1 MDEVLFRGTQKL
13 ESLQLEAGLVAS
25 KSKDLFLTY
34 SQATQVLLSQVWQ
47 SHKLDHL
54 KSNIS
59 QLLDYVLEISRDFTE
74 RAVDVADP
82 KRLWMFL
89 TGVLDGQWSKREISI
104 ACAGFV
110 VGGLVGVAVGFALRR
125 RENTVR
131 YMEAVQISHYLGRKV
146 QRLELGDEVWVTIPF
161 WSQGT
166 LCQTILISEHRV
178 ARKPKNV
185 GFEGACSVPYAG
197 SLALSVLSEAKIDL
211 NSAANKR
218 FLIQDGCTPVGC
230 VLIQLLNSW
239 KAHITTTCHK
249 RAVPVAKALGARE
262 VISIDAPS
270 LSDEDH
276 VEEFSDAENFSK
288 TVLKELQLKGE
299 IFDFIIVTRNE
310 NLNWESLRNFCAGEG
325 KLLSTLPEK
334 LSSDSYGFLARFIF
348 STYIRLKFLMGH
360 ILGVPS
366 NNYDEAHLCH
376 ATLDKLTA
384 LVEDGVLQTVV
395 DKVFHPKDIEVAL
408 NYIQSSQSIGSSVIT
423 FRGDRM
429 CQEALCD
436 LKMAIRAAGE
446 HKQRI
451 TINIAIDGLRLR
463 DEKTG
468 DCLYHH
474 PVHKISFIAQD
485 MIDSRAFGYI
495 FGSPDTG
502 RRFFGIKTDKAASQD
517 CLYHHPVHKI
527 SFIAQDMIDSRAFGY
542 IFGSPD
548 TGRRFFGIKT
558 DKAASQV
565 VIAMRDLFQVV
576 FALKKKEIELA
587 KQHLEKS
594 YLPTSPLFSDSPN
607 SVSKPSEKSK
617 NEPKGSASASES
629 KNSGTAVADLVDLE
643 LELNSLQQGLNQM
656 ERITP
661 SDPFGSKDD
670 PFGDSFISYPVNKL
684 ILPPPPSSG
693 RDRSSRTSEGSS
705 TMSATKTP
713 PNTAASVDS
722 ASDSLFSGK
731 SNKDFSFSHDFSTSH
746 DEHTSG
752 DWFNPS
758 FDSNIFEEPTALVAA
773 EPLKDEK
780 HEAAKQEIMSQFDVF
795 TELDPLG
802 EWSWFA
808 FVLL

>member
-1 MDEVLFRGTQKL
+1 MYRGWPGIKLF
-13 ESLQLEAGLVAS
+13 LQLPTFIHLGITLNAEQLQS
-25 KSKDLFLTY
+25 SSDLPVFLG
-34 SQATQVLLSQVWQ
+34 
-47 SHKLDHL
+47 
-54 KSNIS
+54 
-59 QLLDYVLEISRDFTE
+59 RDC
-74 RAVDVADP
+74 
-82 KRLWMFL
+82 
-89 TGVLDGQWSKREISI
+89 TGIITD
-104 ACAGFV
+104 
-110 VGGLVGVAVGFALRR
+110 
-125 RENTVR
+125 
-131 YMEAVQISHYLGRKV
+131 LGRKV

-423 FRGDRM
+423 FR
-429 CQEALCD
+429 
-436 LKMAIRAAGE
+436 
-446 HKQRI
+446 
-451 TINIAIDGLRLR
+451 
-463 DEKTG
+463 
-468 DCLYHH
+468 
-474 PVHKISFIAQD
+474 
-485 MIDSRAFGYI
+485 
-495 FGSPDTG
+495 
-502 RRFFGIKTDKAASQD
+502 
-517 CLYHHPVHKI
+517 
-527 SFIAQDMIDSRAFGY
+527 
-542 IFGSPD
+542 
-548 TGRRFFGIKT
+548 
-558 DKAASQV
+558 
-565 VIAMRDLFQVV
+565 
-576 FALKKKEIELA
+576 
-587 KQHLEKS
+587 
-594 YLPTSPLFSDSPN
+594 
-607 SVSKPSEKSK
+607 
-617 NEPKGSASASES
+617 
-629 KNSGTAVADLVDLE
+629 
-643 LELNSLQQGLNQM
+643 
-656 ERITP
+656 
-661 SDPFGSKDD
+661 
-670 PFGDSFISYPVNKL
+670 
-684 ILPPPPSSG
+684 
-693 RDRSSRTSEGSS
+693 
-705 TMSATKTP
+705 
-713 PNTAASVDS
+713 
-722 ASDSLFSGK
+722 
-731 SNKDFSFSHDFSTSH
+731 
-746 DEHTSG
+746 
-752 DWFNPS
+752 
-758 FDSNIFEEPTALVAA
+758 
-773 EPLKDEK
+773 
-780 HEAAKQEIMSQFDVF
+780 
-795 TELDPLG
+795 
-802 EWSWFA
+802 
-808 FVLL
+808 

>member
-131 YMEAVQISHYLGRKV
+131 YMEAVQISHYLGPESAAVVEDAIAPFECGDYEVLINVKAGSVHIIDAEICAGYGRTLRRTLRRLHKQSSSDLPVFLGRDCTGIITDLGRKV

-423 FRGDRM
+423 FR
-429 CQEALCD
+429 
-436 LKMAIRAAGE
+436 
-446 HKQRI
+446 
-451 TINIAIDGLRLR
+451 
-463 DEKTG
+463 
-468 DCLYHH
+468 
-474 PVHKISFIAQD
+474 
-485 MIDSRAFGYI
+485 
-495 FGSPDTG
+495 
-502 RRFFGIKTDKAASQD
+502 
-517 CLYHHPVHKI
+517 
-527 SFIAQDMIDSRAFGY
+527 
-542 IFGSPD
+542 
-548 TGRRFFGIKT
+548 
-558 DKAASQV
+558 
-565 VIAMRDLFQVV
+565 
-576 FALKKKEIELA
+576 
-587 KQHLEKS
+587 
-594 YLPTSPLFSDSPN
+594 
-607 SVSKPSEKSK
+607 
-617 NEPKGSASASES
+617 
-629 KNSGTAVADLVDLE
+629 
-643 LELNSLQQGLNQM
+643 
-656 ERITP
+656 
-661 SDPFGSKDD
+661 
-670 PFGDSFISYPVNKL
+670 
-684 ILPPPPSSG
+684 
-693 RDRSSRTSEGSS
+693 
-705 TMSATKTP
+705 
-713 PNTAASVDS
+713 
-722 ASDSLFSGK
+722 
-731 SNKDFSFSHDFSTSH
+731 
-746 DEHTSG
+746 
-752 DWFNPS
+752 
-758 FDSNIFEEPTALVAA
+758 
-773 EPLKDEK
+773 
-780 HEAAKQEIMSQFDVF
+780 
-795 TELDPLG
+795 
-802 EWSWFA
+802 
-808 FVLL
+808 